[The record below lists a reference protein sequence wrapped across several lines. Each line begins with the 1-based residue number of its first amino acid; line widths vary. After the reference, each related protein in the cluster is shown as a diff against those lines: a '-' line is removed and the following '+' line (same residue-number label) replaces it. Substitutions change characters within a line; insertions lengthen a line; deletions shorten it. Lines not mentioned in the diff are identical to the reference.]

1 MLNCKAVHKHLMDSV
16 VDELAVEDYT
26 AIKAH
31 GDHCE
36 KCRHLIFEFSESSKF
51 IDELQQRVELSDNE
65 IIPKLDDLWTR
76 LEPAIDQIDKQR
88 IWQLTHSRNRWKNA
102 SAVLAVAACL
112 ILVVGITFST
122 NNQNTNENIVNSS
135 LATTSNSAIDLRQYL
150 NRAQPILATLANTNT
165 YDGFVPIDKGY
176 AQVMALE
183 AQVLAT
189 GHESELSVSQQQ
201 LLRDVQYLLAQYAN
215 LQEGDM
221 QSGLEVLQYFLGNN
235 TVLFRMSL
243 AEMRDEIPVI

>member
-1 MLNCKAVHKHLMDSV
+1 
-16 VDELAVEDYT
+16 
-26 AIKAH
+26 
-31 GDHCE
+31 
-36 KCRHLIFEFSESSKF
+36 
-51 IDELQQRVELSDNE
+51 
-65 IIPKLDDLWTR
+65 
-76 LEPAIDQIDKQR
+76 
-88 IWQLTHSRNRWKNA
+88 
-102 SAVLAVAACL
+102 
-112 ILVVGITFST
+112 
-122 NNQNTNENIVNSS
+122 
-135 LATTSNSAIDLRQYL
+135 
-150 NRAQPILATLANTNT
+150 
-165 YDGFVPIDKGY
+165 
-176 AQVMALE
+176 MALE